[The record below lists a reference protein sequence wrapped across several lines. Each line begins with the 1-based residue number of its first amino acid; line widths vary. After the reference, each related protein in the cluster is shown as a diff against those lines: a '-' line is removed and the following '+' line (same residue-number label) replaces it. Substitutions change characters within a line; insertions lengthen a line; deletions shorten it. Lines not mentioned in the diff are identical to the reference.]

1 VDSPIGPH
9 KSTPAELKQRLEAE
23 RAGEPFL
30 VYRDDSRR
38 QQLCTLTA
46 FSGPVTIGRDQELV
60 VVLAWDPEV
69 SRVHARVEQVGNTWM
84 LQDEWS
90 TNGSFINGERLL
102 GPHRL
107 EDGDTI
113 KVGTTPIV
121 FRNPR
126 ESSEQSTARAGSA
139 PNRSNLTAR
148 QLKVLTAL
156 CRPYRGDA
164 TDAFPATN
172 EEIAEELVLGVDSV
186 KSHLKKLYEKFQI
199 QHLAQNKKR
208 TRLAALALEHGLVS
222 ERDFR
227 EGPQP

>member
-1 VDSPIGPH
+1 
-9 KSTPAELKQRLEAE
+9 LKARLEAE

-38 QQLCTLTA
+38 QQLCTLSG
-46 FSGPVTIGRDQELV
+46 FSRPVGIGRDNK
-60 VVLAWDPEV
+60 LAVALMWDPEV
-69 SRVHARVEQVGNTWM
+69 SRAHARMEQVGDTWM
-84 LQDEWS
+84 IEDDS
-90 TNGSFINGERLL
+90 SKNGSFINGERLL
-102 GPHRL
+102 GRHRL

-126 ESSEQSTARAGSA
+126 ENSEQSTARAGSA

-164 TDAFPATN
+164 ADAFPATN
-172 EEIAEELVLGVDSV
+172 EDIAKELVLGVDSV

-199 QHLAQNKKR
+199 QDLAQNKKR
-208 TRLAALALEHGLVS
+208 ARLAALALEHGLVS

-227 EGPQP
+227 DGTQT

>member
-1 VDSPIGPH
+1 VESPIGPH
-9 KSTPAELKQRLEAE
+9 KSTPGELKQRLEAE

-30 VYRDDSRR
+30 IYRDDIGH
-38 QQLCTLTA
+38 QHLCTLSG
-46 FSGPVTIGRDQELV
+46 FSRPVTIGRHNKLDVALV
-60 VVLAWDPEV
+60 WDGEV
-69 SRVHARVEQVGNTWM
+69 SRVHASVEQVGDTWM
-84 LQDEWS
+84 IQDDS
-90 TNGSFINGERLL
+90 SKNGSFINGERLL
-102 GPHRL
+102 GRHRL
-107 EDGDTI
+107 DDGDMITVGATTI
-113 KVGTTPIV
+113 A

-139 PNRSNLTAR
+139 PMRSDLTAA

-164 TDAFPATN
+164 MDAFPATN
-172 EEIAEELVLGVDSV
+172 EEIAAELVLGVDSV

-208 TRLAALALEHGLVS
+208 ARLVALALEHGLVS

-227 EGPQP
+227 EGTQS